1 MKGMKQK
8 LMILLIITMG
18 SSIVL
23 KAQTG
28 EGIHAFSL
36 QQCLEYAHKNNAQI
50 KNALL
55 NVQIQQQINRG
66 VTSAALPQLNGGIN
80 TNYYPNVAVQSFP
93 NFIAAATYG
102 VLVQEGVKN
111 GAGNPIVAP
120 SDFGY
125 VQAQFGTPYNATA
138 SVALS
143 QILFDGQ
150 VYVGLQARSTSMQ
163 YQQKNVEVTE
173 ENIKANIYKV
183 YYQLVVSKTQVALLD
198 ANIERFQKLLHDTQ
212 EMYKN
217 GFAEKLDVDK
227 TSVQLANLQTEKQ
240 KTLNSIAVGYLGLK
254 ILLGMPV
261 KDSLV
266 LTDNINED
274 VIKDNILNDTAYQY
288 TNRKDFQYLQL
299 VKKLNQYNVKRYQM
313 SYLPTVT
320 LSGSFAKQAYRSQ
333 FNFFDKKGD
342 WFTASAIGLNISV
355 PLFDGFSKDSK
366 IKQSRLEVKQ
376 TDNSLEALKL
386 SIDNDVKTAQLNFAT
401 ALETLDFQKKN
412 MQLAETV
419 YNQTKK
425 KYEVGTGS
433 NTEITAA
440 ETDLKTAQTNYVNA
454 LYDAAIARVD
464 YLKAIGKL

>member
-1 MKGMKQK
+1 MKQK
-8 LMILLIITMG
+8 LMILLFVTIS

-23 KAQTG
+23 RAQTG

-36 QQCLEYAHKNNAQI
+36 QQCIEYAHKNNAQI

-66 VTSAALPQLNGGIN
+66 VTSAALPQLNGGIS

-150 VYVGLQARSTSMQ
+150 VFVGLQARATSMQ

-261 KDSLV
+261 KDSLI

-274 VIKDNILNDTAYQY
+274 AIKDNVLNDTAYQY
-288 TNRKDFQYLQL
+288 INRKDFQYLQL

-320 LSGSFAKQAYRSQ
+320 LSGSFAKQAFRSQ

-355 PLFDGFSKDSK
+355 PLFDGFAKDSK
-366 IKQSRLEVKQ
+366 IKQSRLELKQ
-376 TDNSLEALKL
+376 TDNSLDALKL
-386 SIDNDVKTAQLNFAT
+386 SIDNDVKTAQLNFAS

-433 NTEITAA
+433 NTEITSA

-454 LYDAAIARVD
+454 LYDAVIARVD
-464 YLKAIGKL
+464 YLKATGKL

>member
-1 MKGMKQK
+1 MKQK
-8 LMILLIITMG
+8 LMILLFITIG

-23 KAQTG
+23 RAQTG
-28 EGIHAFSL
+28 EGTHAFSL
-36 QQCLEYAHKNNAQI
+36 QQCIEYAHKNNAQI

-55 NVQIQQQINRG
+55 NVQMQQQVNRG
-66 VTSAALPQLNGGIN
+66 VTSAALPQLNGGIS

-150 VYVGLQARSTSMQ
+150 VFVGLQARATSMQ

-240 KTLNSIAVGYLGLK
+240 KTLNSIAVGY
-254 ILLGMPV
+254 
-261 KDSLV
+261 
-266 LTDNINED
+266 
-274 VIKDNILNDTAYQY
+274 
-288 TNRKDFQYLQL
+288 
-299 VKKLNQYNVKRYQM
+299 
-313 SYLPTVT
+313 
-320 LSGSFAKQAYRSQ
+320 
-333 FNFFDKKGD
+333 
-342 WFTASAIGLNISV
+342 
-355 PLFDGFSKDSK
+355 
-366 IKQSRLEVKQ
+366 
-376 TDNSLEALKL
+376 
-386 SIDNDVKTAQLNFAT
+386 
-401 ALETLDFQKKN
+401 
-412 MQLAETV
+412 
-419 YNQTKK
+419 
-425 KYEVGTGS
+425 
-433 NTEITAA
+433 
-440 ETDLKTAQTNYVNA
+440 
-454 LYDAAIARVD
+454 
-464 YLKAIGKL
+464 